1 MERILEFKE
10 NVHLAIQNLVLK
22 IKDKIEQTKYRIEQD
37 EEEKR
42 ELSGEN
48 IVEGKT
54 ELELAETMNLIK
66 YWQEYVLF
74 YDNQYYKID
83 YRKMNLILNQDGKLL
98 LKDGNKE
105 AELGNITDC
114 LLLYDNINEEFIPI
128 NFNKICVYNN
138 FYMKGVKLNREERE
152 IINNNFFIRLLN
164 DKRSY
169 ESYL

>member
-10 NVHLAIQNLVLK
+10 NIHQAMQNLIIK
-22 IKDKIEQTKYRIEQD
+22 IKDKIEQTKYKIEQD

-42 ELSGEN
+42 ELAGEN
-48 IVEGKT
+48 IVEGKA
-54 ELELAETMNLIK
+54 ELELAETINLIK
-66 YWQEYVLF
+66 YWQEYVLY

-114 LLLYDNINEEFIPI
+114 LLLYDNINEDFIPI

>member
-10 NVHLAIQNLVLK
+10 NIHLALQNLILK
-22 IKDKIEQTKYRIEQD
+22 IKNKIEQTKYKIEQD

-42 ELSGEN
+42 ELAGEN
-48 IVEGKT
+48 IVEGKA
-54 ELELAETMNLIK
+54 ELELLETINLIK
-66 YWQEYVLF
+66 YWQEYVLY

>member
-1 MERILEFKE
+1 MERILELKE
-10 NVHLAIQNLVLK
+10 NIFEKIEIIKLK
-22 IKDKIEQTKYRIEQD
+22 IKTKIEQTKYKIEQD

-48 IVEGKT
+48 IIEGKT
-54 ELELAETMNLIK
+54 ELDLTETLNLIK

-74 YDNQYYKID
+74 YDKQYYKVD
-83 YRKMNLILNQDGKLL
+83 YKKMNLILNQDGKLL

-105 AELGNITDC
+105 AELGNISDC

-138 FYMKGVKLNREERE
+138 FYMKGIKLNREERE
-152 IINNNFFIRLLN
+152 TINNNFFIRLLN

>member
-10 NVHLAIQNLVLK
+10 NIFEKIETIKLK
-22 IKDKIEQTKYRIEQD
+22 IKTKIEQTKYKIEQD

-54 ELELAETMNLIK
+54 ELDLTETLSLIK
-66 YWQEYVLF
+66 YWQEYVLY
-74 YDNQYYKID
+74 YDKQYYKVD
-83 YRKMNLILNQDGKLL
+83 YKKMNLILNQDGKLL

-138 FYMKGVKLNREERE
+138 FYMKGIKLNREERE
-152 IINNNFFIRLLN
+152 TINNNFFIRLLN

>member
-1 MERILEFKE
+1 MERILELKE
-10 NVHLAIQNLVLK
+10 NIFEKIEIIKLK
-22 IKDKIEQTKYRIEQD
+22 IKTKIEQTKYKIEQD

-54 ELELAETMNLIK
+54 ELDLTETLSLIK
-66 YWQEYVLF
+66 YWQEYVLY
-74 YDNQYYKID
+74 YDKQYYKVD
-83 YRKMNLILNQDGKLL
+83 YKKMNLILNQDGKLL

-105 AELGNITDC
+105 AELGNISDC

-138 FYMKGVKLNREERE
+138 FYMKGIKLNKEERE
-152 IINNNFFIRLLN
+152 TINNNFFIRLLN

>member
-10 NVHLAIQNLVLK
+10 NIHQAMQNLIIK
-22 IKDKIEQTKYRIEQD
+22 IKDKIEQTKYKIEQD

-42 ELSGEN
+42 ELAGEN
-48 IVEGKT
+48 IVEGKA
-54 ELELAETMNLIK
+54 ELELLETINLIK
-66 YWQEYVLF
+66 YWQEYVLY

-169 ESYL
+169 EFYL